1 MLRGAQQQRLLTTER
16 LSGEQEHDA
25 LDYFILFEAV
35 GAFITSGVFAFMI
48 WLSNRRRNLALKGDE
63 VSALK
68 IVLPCWRPLYIFLTV
83 VYMLMAL
90 SLGLTFV
97 VPLPVVSQF
106 LVLQFT
112 SLVML
117 ALFSIVPLLLTQK
130 SVSYVAFRRTA
141 WFIGPWFVLCVL
153 MWSLSDLRN
162 ATQPLQ
168 IVFWI
173 LSCVPSLVMS
183 VGILF
188 RCISSRIQ
196 MGSTSNRASVE
207 YMLIYTVFFLGIN
220 IACVDSLASNNT
232 HHIWELASLLA
243 SFSIIWN
250 QLFPLA
256 LHRTLLADTKFWRGM
271 GRHNR
276 AGLAY
281 MEGGKAAAVHKPTM
295 DLGLVG
301 DGLQKVLTD
310 IEDIT
315 IDFAYIQLIRL
326 IGEGASAK
334 VYRGMHKQQSMAI
347 KVFTPPEV
355 TEELIDEF
363 VAESKLLASLQHEN
377 IVSFHGI
384 CIRPPQIALV
394 MELCVGGNLKTN
406 LTEYPAEWRR
416 DWRVRACYDAA
427 KAVAHLHHMG
437 YIHRDL
443 KAENFF
449 IGDDRKVKLGD
460 FGEATK
466 QLHHRAAQ
474 RPSALHGGGGGGGS
488 GARMSI
494 VGTVAYMA
502 PELVAA
508 TKKYSESIDVYSLG
522 ITMWEIWTGCDPYAG
537 MSTFQIYEAVTAGR
551 RPVFP
556 DDTPPQFAAVVS
568 TAWGQQHDQRP
579 LAAELA
585 PQLATILKD
594 VFDYDVPRPVSPMI
608 SADRGTAS
616 GTTPSSVLQGLS
628 RKLMSPLRASD
639 DGGSSVSSTDGNSPG
654 SRLSRMIMR
663 SPMGTAA
670 TMIANSLS
678 SSQNRVPVDVDAA
691 AVGDNNSAPQS
702 SEEEEN
708 QDRRTS
714 RDQSSSWARDSAA
727 AYTATDAAGARGAT
741 VGEQDEIPPKKAGSA
756 GSQGRSSAI
765 PVVLNP
771 MLEKQFAAGAGAV
784 AGPAVAGGGE
794 DVQYSD

>member
-1 MLRGAQQQRLLTTER
+1 MLRGALPQAAQQRSLTTER

-63 VSALK
+63 VAALK
-68 IVLPCWRPLYIFLTV
+68 IVLPCWRPLYIFLMV

-168 IVFWI
+168 IIFWI
-173 LSCVPSLVMS
+173 LSCIPSLVLS

-207 YMLIYTVFFLGIN
+207 YMLIYTVFFLSIN

-256 LHRTLLADTKFWRGM
+256 LHRTLLADTKFWRGL

-315 IDFAYIQLIRL
+315 IDFAYIQLIGL

-334 VYRGMHKQQSMAI
+334 VYKGMHKQQPMAI

-406 LTEYPAEWRR
+406 LTEHPTEWRK

-474 RPSALHGGGGGGGS
+474 RPSAMHGGGGGG

-508 TKKYSESIDVYSLG
+508 SKKYSESIDVYSLG
-522 ITMWEIWTGCDPYAG
+522 ITMWEIWTGCDPYAE
-537 MSTFQIYEAVTAGR
+537 MNTFQIYEAVTAGR
-551 RPVFP
+551 RPIFP
-556 DDTPPQFAAVVS
+556 EDTPPQFADAVS
-568 TAWGQQHDQRP
+568 SAWGQQHDQRP
-579 LAAELA
+579 LAAELV
-585 PQLATILKD
+585 PRLATILKQ
-594 VFDYDVPRPVSPMI
+594 VFDYDVPRPASPTT
-608 SADRGTAS
+608 STDRGTVS
-616 GTTPSSVLQGLS
+616 GNTPSSVLQEFS

-639 DGGSSVSSTDGNSPG
+639 DGSSVNSVSSTDGNSPG
-654 SRLSRMIMR
+654 SRFSRMIMR

-678 SSQNRVPVDVDAA
+678 PSQNRLSVDS
-691 AVGDNNSAPQS
+691 AVGDSSGGNTPQS
-702 SEEEEN
+702 SADE
-708 QDRRTS
+708 DRTS
-714 RDQSSSWARDSAA
+714 RDHCSSSWARDSAA
-727 AYTATDAAGARGAT
+727 SAAAGGA
-741 VGEQDEIPPKKAGSA
+741 VVCSEPDEILPTAGSL
-756 GSQGRSSAI
+756 GCQGRSSTI

-771 MLEKQFAAGAGAV
+771 MLEKQFAAGTTAT
-784 AGPAVAGGGE
+784 GPAVAGGAE
-794 DVQYSD
+794 DNP